1 MKVYEIKVEKT
12 GEYIRDF
19 AGDVLLDL
27 CLSTWTRIKGRS
39 VIAVL
44 KEKKEETKVSRLMEL
59 EELYTWLKT
68 WARGRSDVKTLGT
81 VIGCYDTK
89 NLEKLRSIHRL
100 IRLGDELYTLQMDW
114 DSGLGIPVIREIALE
129 LYRQDPEEAKQLVS
143 SNWHLICKYPQIANW
158 IRQEGFFTGL
168 ILTIDTPS
176 TVVDPLAFGT
186 LKLSIG
192 EMVNTPK
199 AEPRLE
205 KIFKRATDAK
215 N

>member
-1 MKVYEIKVEKT
+1 MNVYEIKVEKT

-19 AGDVLLDL
+19 AGDVLLDM
-27 CLSTWTRIKGRS
+27 CLSTWTRIKGLN

-44 KEKKEETKVSRLMEL
+44 KEEKEETGVSRLMEL
-59 EELYTWLKT
+59 EKLYTWLKT
-68 WARGRSDVKTLGT
+68 WARGRSDNKTLGT
-81 VIGCYDTK
+81 VIGCRDTK
-89 NLEKLRSIHRL
+89 NLDKLRSIYRL
-100 IRLGDELYTLQMDW
+100 IRLGDELYTLQMERHN
-114 DSGLGIPVIREIALE
+114 GLGIPIIREIALE

-158 IRQEGFFTGL
+158 IRQEGFFVGL
-168 ILTIDTPS
+168 ILTMDTPS
-176 TVVDPLAFGT
+176 TVVNPLAFGK

-192 EMVNTPK
+192 EMVNTAK

-205 KIFKRATDAK
+205 KIFKRTADTK